1 MKTKQPLFVISITFV
16 FLIACQAFTAPFTN
30 ENSATIQTQ
39 ETISQPTIALTP
51 TEAPNSSAAIP
62 EVEMVLVPEGEFI
75 MGQDD
80 TNLEV
85 GPSHIVYLDAYYID
99 KYEVT
104 NSQYRACVDAGVCEA
119 QEKGSNTFENP
130 EFDSHPVVNINWDM
144 AKAFCEWRGGHLP
157 TEAQW
162 EKAARG
168 TDGRTYPWGE
178 EEPMDE
184 TQTFGNFKYEGYK
197 MDSQGFDG
205 NTVPVG
211 SYEKG
216 VSPFGAYDM
225 IGNVYEWVADWFSPT
240 YYQTSPASNP
250 LGPENGECTY
260 QSGACKV
267 MRGGAWLFP
276 YASWARIEGHPSFAS
291 GDVGFRCTRTP

>member
-1 MKTKQPLFVISITFV
+1 MKTKGYYAFILLT
-16 FLIACQAFTAPFTN
+16 LTLLLACQSLTPSFTDDNAPT
-30 ENSATIQTQ
+30 QTQ

-51 TEAPNSSAAIP
+51 TEVPNSSAAIP

-75 MGQDD
+75 MGRDD
-80 TNLEV
+80 TNEEV
-85 GPSHIVYLDAYYID
+85 GPSHTVYLDAYYID

-104 NSQYRACVDAGVCEA
+104 NSQYRACVDTGVCEA
-119 QEKGSNTFENP
+119 QEKGSDAFENP
-130 EFDSHPVVNINWDM
+130 EFDSYPVDNVNWDM
-144 AKAFCEWRGGHLP
+144 AKAFCEWRGGSLP

-178 EEPMDE
+178 EVPVDE
-184 TQTFGNFKYEGYK
+184 TFGNFKYEGFIE
-197 MDSQGFDG
+197 DSQGFDG

-225 IGNVYEWVADWFSPT
+225 IGNVYEWVADWFSAT
-240 YYQTSPASNP
+240 YYQTSPTSNP
-250 LGPENGECTY
+250 LGPESGECMY
-260 QSGACKV
+260 GSGACKV
-267 MRGGAWLFP
+267 MRGGAWQSGA
-276 YASWARIEGHPSFAS
+276 YSASARIESPPSYAS
-291 GDVGFRCTRTP
+291 DAVGFRCVRAP